1 MFRHIFTTRLKC
13 LMRDKQLVFWT
24 LVFPLALATFFN
36 MAFSNL
42 NAQENFNPINLAVV
56 DNEAY
61 RQDEGFREVLTGMS
75 EGEDRLFNLTTATRE
90 EAGRLLED
98 GDITGFVTVGSPPE
112 LTVRGSG
119 INQNIIKIFLDS
131 YSQTTSSVH
140 AISSQDPSSV
150 PALME
155 EVGNRMEYTK
165 EVSATGANP
174 NNVLNYFYSLLAMAC
189 MYGGF
194 FGNREIMDIQADL
207 NPLAARVNVSPVHKL
222 KAFIY
227 SISASLLIHFVSLL
241 VLLAYLY
248 FILRIDFG
256 ERTGFVLLTTFIGS
270 IVGVSFGA
278 FISAVVRKDENT
290 KISILIGVSMLGS
303 FLAGMMFADIKYI
316 LNQRVPIIA
325 YINPIALI
333 TDAFYALYYYD
344 GYDRYILN
352 MSILTAFIAVFWVG
366 TYLILRRRKY
376 ASL

>member
-1 MFRHIFTTRLKC
+1 MFRHIFTTRFKC
-13 LMRDKQLVFWT
+13 LLRDKQMVFWT
-24 LVFPLALATFFN
+24 LAFPLALATFFN

-42 NAQENFNPINLAVV
+42 NAQENFNAIDIAVV
-56 DNEAY
+56 DDEAY
-61 RQDEGFREVLTGMS
+61 RQDEGFKGVLTGMS
-75 EGEDRLFNLTTATRE
+75 EGEDRLFNLTTSTRE
-90 EAGRLLED
+90 EAQKRLDD
-98 GDITGFVTVGSPPE
+98 GEITGFVTAGSPPA
-112 LTVRGSG
+112 LTVRASG
-119 INQNIIKIFLDS
+119 INQNIIKIFLDN
-131 YSQTTSSVH
+131 YSQTLCTVNTI
-140 AISSQDPSSV
+140 AGQDPSSV
-150 PALME
+150 PALIE

-165 EVSATGANP
+165 EVSASGANP
-174 NNVLNYFYSLLAMAC
+174 NNVLNYFYSLIAMAC

-248 FILRIDFG
+248 FVLRIDFG

-278 FISAVVRKDENT
+278 FMSAVVKKDENT
-290 KISILIGVSMLGS
+290 KVSILIGVSMIGS

-316 LNQRVPIIA
+316 INQRVPFIA
-325 YINPIALI
+325 YINPVALI

-344 GYDRYILN
+344 GYGRYILN

>member
-13 LMRDKQLVFWT
+13 LLRDRQMVFWT

-42 NAQENFNPINLAVV
+42 NAQENFNAIDIAVV
-56 DNEAY
+56 DDAAY
-61 RQDEGFREVLTGMS
+61 QKDESFRGVLMGMS
-75 EGEDRLFNLTTATRE
+75 TGEERLFNLTTATME
-90 EAGRLLED
+90 DAERLLED
-98 GDITGFVTVGSPPE
+98 GEITGFIIAGSPPG
-112 LTVRGSG
+112 LTVRDSG
-119 INQNIIKIFLDS
+119 INQNIIKIFLDN
-131 YSQTTSSVH
+131 YSQTLSTVNTI
-140 AISSQDPSSV
+140 AAEDPSSV
-150 PALME
+150 PSLIAD
-155 EVGNRMEYTK
+155 VGSRMEYTK
-165 EVSATGANP
+165 EVSASGANP
-174 NNVLNYFYSLLAMAC
+174 NNVLNYFYSLIAMAC

-241 VLLAYLY
+241 VLLAYLR
-248 FILRIDFG
+248 FVLRIDFG

-278 FISAVVRKDENT
+278 FISAVVKKDENT
-290 KISILIGVSMLGS
+290 KISILIGVSMMGS
-303 FLAGMMFADIKYI
+303 FLAGMMFADMKYI
-316 LNQRVPIIA
+316 INQRVPFIA
-325 YINPIALI
+325 YINPVALI

-344 GYDRYILN
+344 GYGRYILN
-352 MSILTAFIAVFWVG
+352 MSILTAFIAVFWVS